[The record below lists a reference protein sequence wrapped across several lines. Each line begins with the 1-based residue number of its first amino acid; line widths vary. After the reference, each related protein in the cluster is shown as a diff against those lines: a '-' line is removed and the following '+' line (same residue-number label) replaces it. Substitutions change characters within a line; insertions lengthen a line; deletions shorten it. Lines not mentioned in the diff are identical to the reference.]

1 MALGK
6 HALIDPSLS
15 RVVRLVDLQRS
26 LPTSVIL
33 RFCDSF
39 KYTPSAQALYIQT

>member
-6 HALIDPSLS
+6 HTLIDPSLS
-15 RVVRLVDLQRS
+15 RGVGLVHLQRS
-26 LPTSVIL
+26 LPTPASL

-39 KYTPSAQALYIQT
+39 KYTPYAQALYIQT